1 MQMQFQKV
9 FETLSM
15 ILMPPEELE
24 RQQQARQG
32 GGPTGPGGPIP
43 TGPGGPP
50 TGPGGPPMQSL
61 MQQGPPMASGSPSAQ
76 GIPFSGEPAAP
87 MAAARPDLG
96 PSQSVP
102 QPMEPEMVPVQQ
114 ASPTVELISDSDK
127 E

>member
-1 MQMQFQKV
+1 MNMQFQKV

-32 GGPTGPGGPIP
+32 GAPSGPGGPMQGSP
-43 TGPGGPP
+43 MQQGPP
-50 TGPGGPPMQSL
+50 RSVGPPMQS
-61 MQQGPPMASGSPSAQ
+61 GPPSSQ
-76 GIPFSGEPAAP
+76 AP

-96 PSQSVP
+96 PSQSTSQPGPSAMEPVP
-102 QPMEPEMVPVQQ
+102 Q
-114 ASPTVELISDSDK
+114 SPPTAELISDSDK

>member
-32 GGPTGPGGPIP
+32 GAP

-50 TGPGGPPMQSL
+50 TGPGGPPMQGGPM
-61 MQQGPPMASGSPSAQ
+61 MQQGPPMASGPPSAQ
-76 GIPFSGEPAAP
+76 EIPISGEPTAP

-102 QPMEPEMVPVQQ
+102 QPAMEPAMVPVQQ

>member
-1 MQMQFQKV
+1 MQIQFQKV

-32 GGPTGPGGPIP
+32 GAPNGPGGPMQ
-43 TGPGGPP
+43 GGP
-50 TGPGGPPMQSL
+50 
-61 MQQGPPMASGSPSAQ
+61 MQQGPPRSAPMQSGPPSV
-76 GIPFSGEPAAP
+76 PPMSNESTTP

-102 QPMEPEMVPVQQ
+102 QQPMSQIPQ
-114 ASPTVELISDSDK
+114 APPTAELIADSDK

>member
-1 MQMQFQKV
+1 MNMQFQKV

-32 GGPTGPGGPIP
+32 GAPSGPGGPMLGSP
-43 TGPGGPP
+43 MQQGPP
-50 TGPGGPPMQSL
+50 RSVGPPMQS
-61 MQQGPPMASGSPSAQ
+61 GPPSPQASPMSAEQ
-76 GIPFSGEPAAP
+76 VAP

-96 PSQSVP
+96 PSQSTPQPGPSVMEPVP
-102 QPMEPEMVPVQQ
+102 Q
-114 ASPTVELISDSDK
+114 SPPTAELISDSDK